1 MILSMTGYGRGE
13 AEKNGN
19 KATVELTSVNGRYL
33 ESQIRL
39 PRGLNVLE
47 SHLKGILTESFSRG
61 KISCAMG
68 WESGPETVGR
78 VLLNEPMVARYQ
90 EVFQQIKKSVNLPGE
105 VTISDFM
112 ALPDVITYEPA
123 EPDADLVREIAE
135 EALRQAIK
143 ALIDMRRAEGE
154 KLMFD
159 LRDRLKIITDTV
171 SKIEVDANGQAEIYR
186 KKLQARVVELFG
198 ENGYDQQRLAE
209 EVAYLAERSDIT
221 EECVRLKIHTES
233 FAEALAGSG
242 AVGRRLNF
250 LMQEMNRE
258 ANTIGSKA
266 GSAEISSLVVTI
278 KEELEKMR
286 EQIQNIE

>member
-1 MILSMTGYGRGE
+1 MTGYGRGE
-13 AEKNGN
+13 AERNGN

-39 PRGLNVLE
+39 PRGLNALE

-61 KISCAMG
+61 KISCTMG

-78 VLLNEPMVARYQ
+78 VLLNEPMVVRYQ
-90 EVFQQIKKSVNLPGE
+90 EVFQQIKKNVHLPGE
-105 VTISDFM
+105 VTISDFL
-112 ALPDVITYEPA
+112 ALPEVIIYEPA
-123 EPDADLVREIAE
+123 EPDAELVREIAE
-135 EALRQAIK
+135 AALRQAIE
-143 ALIDMRRAEGE
+143 ALKDMRQAEGE
-154 KLMFD
+154 KLMLD
-159 LRDRLKIITDTV
+159 LRARLNIITEAV
-171 SKIEVDANGQAEIYR
+171 GRIEANAGGQAEIYR
-186 KKLQARVVELFG
+186 KKLQARIAELFG

-233 FAEALAGSG
+233 FAEALAVSG

-266 GSAEISSLVVTI
+266 ASADISSLVVTI
-278 KEELEKMR
+278 KEELEKIR
-286 EQIQNIE
+286 EQVQNIE